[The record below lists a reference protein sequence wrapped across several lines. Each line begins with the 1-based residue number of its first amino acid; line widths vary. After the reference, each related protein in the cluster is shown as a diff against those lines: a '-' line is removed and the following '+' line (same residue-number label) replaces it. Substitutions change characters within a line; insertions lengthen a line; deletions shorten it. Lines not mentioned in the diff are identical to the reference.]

1 MAKIIIIED
10 ELSIRNVLK
19 NILSGE
25 DKNYK
30 IDEAEN
36 GEIGIN
42 LLFSKKYDLVLCDIK
57 MPKMDGLDVLKKS
70 KELDYDVP
78 FIMISGH
85 GDLDTAVE
93 CIKNGAYDYISKP
106 PDLNRLLTAV
116 RNGLNISNLENTNK
130 ILKNKIKTFSHKMI
144 GESQSISDVKEIIN
158 KIAPT
163 NSRVLITGENGTG
176 KELVARSIHE
186 NSNRKNPYD

>member
-42 LLFSKKYDLVLCDIK
+42 LLFSKKYDLVL
-57 MPKMDGLDVLKKS
+57 
-70 KELDYDVP
+70 
-78 FIMISGH
+78 
-85 GDLDTAVE
+85 
-93 CIKNGAYDYISKP
+93 
-106 PDLNRLLTAV
+106 
-116 RNGLNISNLENTNK
+116 
-130 ILKNKIKTFSHKMI
+130 
-144 GESQSISDVKEIIN
+144 
-158 KIAPT
+158 
-163 NSRVLITGENGTG
+163 
-176 KELVARSIHE
+176 
-186 NSNRKNPYD
+186 